1 MFFQGYDPGALS
13 GSELQHPSL
22 VVPPRHTPLSCT
34 SLLRQAD
41 PGYAGGVGRG
51 GGGGLADPQKAKGFG
66 VHIEFALNQVK
77 VSKHVDAA
85 GKIYLPYLHEWAHP
99 QSDLVKS
106 W

>member
-1 MFFQGYDPGALS
+1 MLKV
-13 GSELQHPSL
+13 L
-22 VVPPRHTPLSCT
+22 PRVRSRCPIGVRTTTSQSRCTSSTHTPIMHLSAT
-34 SLLRQAD
+34 SSRPRICRLGERHW
-41 PGYAGGVGRG
+41 
-51 GGGGLADPQKAKGFG
+51 LADPQKAKGFG

-106 W
+106 

>member
-1 MFFQGYDPGALS
+1 M
-13 GSELQHPSL
+13 
-22 VVPPRHTPLSCT
+22 
-34 SLLRQAD
+34 
-41 PGYAGGVGRG
+41 

-106 W
+106 

>member
-1 MFFQGYDPGALS
+1 MFFPGYDPGALS

-22 VVPPRHTPLSCT
+22 VVPPRHAPLSCT

-41 PGYAGGVGRG
+41 PGYAGAGKSW
-51 GGGGLADPQKAKGFG
+51 LADPQKAKGFG
-66 VHIEFALNQVK
+66 VYIEFGLDQVK

-106 W
+106 